1 MIALDIIEPSNSPF
15 CSPMLLVMESDGSF
29 RSVIDYMK
37 LNKVLL
43 FDAEPIPN
51 ADEIFFT
58 S

>member
-1 MIALDIIEPSNSPF
+1 
-15 CSPMLLVMESDGSF
+15 MLLVMESDGSF

-51 ADEIFFT
+51 ADEIFFLQVDVVLVLLPY
-58 S
+58 